1 MLFHHTPTECQTY
14 TRTAA
19 QSRGRKEV
27 VKNARQHRRGNTAT
41 VVVHANDG
49 TTAAT
54 IDVTGNSDLAIGL
67 ILDSAERIFQE
78 VKEDVHDEE
87 FGDLDFLIQLY
98 IEHKAR
104 LVLLVCIRVLR

>member
-1 MLFHHTPTECQTY
+1 MLFHHAPTKCQTD
-14 TRTAA
+14 TRSSA

-27 VKNARQHRRGNTAT
+27 VKNPRQHRRGDTAT

-49 TTAAT
+49 TPTAT

-67 ILDSAERIFQE
+67 ILDSAERIFQQ

-87 FGDLDFLIQLY
+87 FGSLNNCLFAAFETHPVSI
-98 IEHKAR
+98 
-104 LVLLVCIRVLR
+104 